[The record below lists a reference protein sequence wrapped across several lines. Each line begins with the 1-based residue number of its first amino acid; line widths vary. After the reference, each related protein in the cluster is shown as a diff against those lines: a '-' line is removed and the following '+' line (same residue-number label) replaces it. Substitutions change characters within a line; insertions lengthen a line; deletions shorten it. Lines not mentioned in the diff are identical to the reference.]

1 MRKALL
7 LKQVFIFLLITCFV
21 RCSKSGGAP
30 GTGTNPGGG
39 TTNPPQSPAQK
50 DVLAVDNAVKTFMS
64 TWSVPGMSIAVIHN
78 DKLIYVKSYG
88 KMSATDTTSIKNTSL
103 FRLASVSKQI
113 TSVAIMKLLQDG
125 KLTLDSKVFGT
136 GGILGNDYAG
146 TYLGQLTD
154 ITIDQLLHHTTGNWP
169 NDGSDPM
176 FQHTSYSQPQ
186 LINWTFNSYTD
197 RNRRG
202 QYYYS
207 NFGYC
212 ILGRVI
218 EKLSGKSYEQYCKDV
233 VLSPSG
239 ISDMVISGNTLAD
252 RKPGEVVYN
261 GQSNEDPYNMNVTR
275 MDSHG
280 GWLATATDL
289 ARFLAHVDG
298 FSGVAD
304 ILDPATITTMT
315 TPSSGNANYACGWA
329 VNNLNNWWHNGSLPG
344 TLTEIVRAGNGYCW
358 VMLCNTRSL
367 DSQMDADLDNLL
379 WPAVKDTSTPWEDT
393 DQF

>member
-7 LKQVFIFLLITCFV
+7 LKWGFMFLLIACFV

-39 TTNPPQSPAQK
+39 TTNPTQSPTQK

-88 KMSATDTTSIKNTSL
+88 KMSATDTTSIKKTSL

-136 GGILGNDYAG
+136 GGILGNDYSG
-146 TYLGQLTD
+146 TYLGQLYD

-169 NDGSDPM
+169 NDGFDPM
-176 FQHTSYSQPQ
+176 FQHISYSQPQ
-186 LINWTFNSYTD
+186 LINWTFNNYVD
-197 RNRRG
+197 RNSRG

-239 ISDMVISGNTLAD
+239 ISDMVIGGNTLAD
-252 RKPGEVVYN
+252 RKPGEVIYN
-261 GQSNEDPYNMNVTR
+261 GQSSEDPYDMNVTR

-304 ILDPATITTMT
+304 ILNPATITTMT
-315 TPSSGNANYACGWA
+315 TPSSGNANYACGWG
-329 VNNLNNWWHNGSLPG
+329 VNNQNNWWHNGSLPG
-344 TLTEIVRAGNGYCW
+344 TLTEIIRANNGFCW

-367 DSQMDADLDNLL
+367 DNQMDADLDNLL
-379 WPAVKDTSTPWEDT
+379 WPSVKDTSTPWEDT

>member
-1 MRKALL
+1 MRKAPL
-7 LKQVFIFLLITCFV
+7 LKWGCMFLLIACFV
-21 RCSKSGGAP
+21 RCSKSGGTPA
-30 GTGTNPGGG
+30 TGTNPGGG
-39 TTNPPQSPAQK
+39 TTNPTQPPVQK
-50 DVLAVDNAVKTFMS
+50 DVPAVDNAVKTFMS

-113 TSVAIMKLLQDG
+113 TSAAIMKLLQDG

-136 GGILGNDYAG
+136 GGILANDYAG
-146 TYLGQLTD
+146 TYLGQLND

-186 LINWTFNSYTD
+186 LINWTFNNYTD

-233 VLSPSG
+233 VLSPCG
-239 ISDMVISGNTLAD
+239 ISDMVIGGNTLAD
-252 RKPGEVVYN
+252 RKSGEVIYN
-261 GQSNEDPYNMNVTR
+261 GQSNEDPYSMNVTR

-280 GWLATATDL
+280 GWIATATDL

-304 ILDPATITTMT
+304 ILNPATITTMT
-315 TPSSGNANYACGWA
+315 TPSSGNPNYACGWA
-329 VNNLNNWWHNGSLPG
+329 VNNQNNWWHNGSLPG
-344 TLTEIVRAGNGYCW
+344 TLTEIVRASNGFCW

-379 WPAVKDTSTPWEDT
+379 WPSVNGTSTPWEDR

>member
-1 MRKALL
+1 M
-7 LKQVFIFLLITCFV
+7 
-21 RCSKSGGAP
+21 
-30 GTGTNPGGG
+30 
-39 TTNPPQSPAQK
+39 
-50 DVLAVDNAVKTFMS
+50 DNAVKTFMS

-78 DKLIYVKSYG
+78 DTLIYVKSYG
-88 KMSATDTTSIKNTSL
+88 KMSATDTNSIKNTSL

-136 GGILGNDYAG
+136 GGILGNDYPG
-146 TYLGQLTD
+146 TYLSQFTD

-176 FQHTSYSQPQ
+176 FEQTSLTQPQ
-186 LINWTFNSYTD
+186 LIDWTFNNYPD
-197 RNRRG
+197 RNKRG

-233 VLSPSG
+233 VLTPSG
-239 ISDMVISGNTLAD
+239 ISDMVIAGNTLAE
-252 RKPGEVVYN
+252 RKPGEVIYT
-261 GQSNEDPYNMNVTR
+261 GQSGEDPYNMNVTR

-298 FSGVAD
+298 FPGVAD
-304 ILDPATITTMT
+304 MLTPATITTMT
-315 TPSSGNANYACGWA
+315 TPSSGNPNYACGWA

-344 TLTEIVRAGNGYCW
+344 TITEIVRASNGFCW

-379 WPAVKDTSTPWEDT
+379 WPAVRDTSTPWEDT